1 MKKIF
6 SWGLMT
12 VALTL
17 FNGCSKDEA
26 VEMPEIEGKPFAL
39 VATPESRTVNEGLN
53 TVWAENDGVNV
64 FHAAAGSTAYTSDGE
79 FTIAAADI
87 EAGKFTGKLSGALDE
102 AAYDWYMF
110 YPYNSR
116 IETPANTDY
125 YYMPIGS
132 KAAVAQVQTGNNSM
146 AHIAGENYPLYGKA
160 VNVAAAAVP
169 SITMHQAAA
178 LVAVNV
184 TNPATASDA
193 ITVSTVELT
202 APEDIVGTYYINFAS
217 DKVVYTPSG
226 AKYVSNTAKLN
237 VTNGTALNPGES
249 AKFYLG
255 VKPFELNNG
264 SLTIKVIDGGGKTYE
279 KTTEGLTASF
289 TSGKIKTVN
298 FELADGV
305 APVDYSGEYIAV
317 VKKGTSYVYLTAAA
331 SGKHLATANS
341 GVSEITDYTKSST
354 DFPEVPDAYIWK
366 VEKVEGSPYH
376 RMKADN
382 LFIKKVTT
390 TDNYAYSTTNIDD
403 AEPLNLSYN
412 ADLQS
417 YTITSTS
424 AGHEGR
430 VLAVN
435 TNNDYYAFYAAN
447 TNQLKEI
454 VLIPYVPDMT
464 PKLDAPV
471 VTAIGNA
478 ANKTIDITWSAVASA
493 TQYVVHYKKEGAETD
508 SQEVVNGP
516 AISYTLNVPDYGT
529 YIITVEA
536 SAPGYRS
543 AKSEEVRVEL
553 NDPSVQT
560 VDVEFVVGTDITEDN
575 YTLAEG
581 VSKNGVTVAFAK
593 AAGSNF
599 KYYAPV
605 RLYGGNT
612 LTVSGTG
619 ITRIEVIFASG
630 YVKTLLVDSGTFSV
644 SETTGTWISADAGG
658 VSNVVMQNGTSSST
672 SQARI
677 SKIVVTYIAQ

>member
-1 MKKIF
+1 MA
-6 SWGLMT
+6 

-17 FNGCSKDEA
+17 FNDCSKEEA
-26 VEMPEIEGKPFAL
+26 VEIPETEGNPFAL

-64 FHAAAGSTAYTSDGE
+64 FHAVAGTTAYTSDGE

-87 EAGKFTGKLSGALDE
+87 EAGKFTGKLGGALNE

-110 YPYNSR
+110 YPYSEY
-116 IETPANTDY
+116 ITTPANTSSG
-125 YYMPIGS
+125 YMAIGS
-132 KAAVAQVQTGNNSM
+132 KATDSQTQTGNNSM

-160 VNVAAAAVP
+160 VGVAAVAVP

-202 APEDIVGTYYINFAS
+202 APEDIVGTYYIDFAS
-217 DKVVYTPSG
+217 DKVVYTPSNT
-226 AKYVSNTAKLN
+226 KYVSNTAKLN
-237 VTNGTALNPGES
+237 VENGTALNPGES

-264 SLTIKVIDGGGKTYE
+264 ALTIKVTDGKGMTYE

-298 FELADGV
+298 FELAEGV

-317 VKKGTSYVYLTAAA
+317 VKKGTSYVYLTTAA
-331 SGKHLATANS
+331 SGSRLATANS
-341 GVSEITDYTKSST
+341 GVAEITDYTKSST

-390 TDNYAYSTTNIDD
+390 SSNSAYSTTDFD
-403 AEPLNLSYN
+403 SAEPLAFSYN

-417 YTITSTS
+417 YTIASTS
-424 AGHEGR
+424 AGYEGR

-435 TNNDYYAFYAAN
+435 ESSDYYAFYAAN
-447 TNQLKEI
+447 TTQLKEI

-471 VTAIGNA
+471 VTATGNA
-478 ANKTIDITWSAVASA
+478 ANKTIDITWSAITSA
-493 TQYVVHYKKEGAETD
+493 TQYVVHYKKEGAEAG
-508 SQEVVNGP
+508 SQEVVNEP
-516 AISYTLNVPDYGT
+516 ATSYTLNVPDYGT
-529 YIITVEA
+529 YVITVEA
-536 SAPGYRS
+536 SALGYRS

-560 VDVEFVVGTDITEDN
+560 VDVEFVVGTDITGDN

-581 VSKNGVTVAFAK
+581 ASKNGVTVAFAK
-593 AAGSNF
+593 AAGTTF
-599 KYYAPV
+599 KYYTPV

-612 LTVSGTG
+612 LTVSGVG
-619 ITRIEVIFASG
+619 ITKIEVIFVSG

-644 SETTGTWISADAGG
+644 SGTTGTWICADAGG
-658 VSNVVMQNGTSSST
+658 VSNVVMQNGTSSSI